1 MTRRHRPRHPIPSDA
16 EIEERLAI
24 SFANDQA
31 KPLFMR
37 CDTDQAF
44 DDAVRH
50 GRLSQEPDSPL
61 NVGAF
66 MYMGTTMGTH
76 RDLFKHRL
84 TRLYLPFEGTKVE
97 LEQWARDREAER
109 MQVTP

>member
-1 MTRRHRPRHPIPSDA
+1 MTRLHRPRHPIPTDA
-16 EIEERLAI
+16 EIEERLAHF
-24 SFANDQA
+24 FANDQA

-37 CDTDQAF
+37 SDVDQAF

-50 GRLSQEPDSPL
+50 GRLSHDGDSPL

-76 RDLFKHRL
+76 KDLFKHRL
-84 TRLYLPFEGTKVE
+84 TRLYLPQEGTTLE
-97 LEQWARDREAER
+97 LEEWARRAEEVR
-109 MQVTP
+109 MTS